1 MVILKY
7 WCAIYL
13 IIKNINLIYCHQVKS
28 LQIYP
33 NFLHLRS
40 QILCKVR
47 FQDEQSIKDLI
58 SQLVDQN
65 KLKPKLLEAKLIA
78 EWPKIIG
85 EPIAKYTEKIQIY
98 KGKLTLTI
106 SSPALRNEL
115 AFQRKALA
123 ELINKE
129 LNCDFIEDVVI
140 R

>member
-1 MVILKY
+1 MR
-7 WCAIYL
+7 
-13 IIKNINLIYCHQVKS
+13 Q
-28 LQIYP
+28 
-33 NFLHLRS
+33 
-40 QILCKVR
+40 VR

-58 SQLVDQN
+58 NQLVDQN

-78 EWPKIIG
+78 EWPRIIG

-98 KGKLTLTI
+98 KGKVTLTI

-115 AFQRKALA
+115 NYQRKALA
-123 ELINKE
+123 DLINKE